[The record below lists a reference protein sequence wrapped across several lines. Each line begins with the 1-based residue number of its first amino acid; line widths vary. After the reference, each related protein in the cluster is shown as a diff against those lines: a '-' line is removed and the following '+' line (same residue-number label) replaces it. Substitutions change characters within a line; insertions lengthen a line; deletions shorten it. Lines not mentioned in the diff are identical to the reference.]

1 MAQMTPK
8 VIDNQLYLPGCSEP
22 VCLVESPAWFDWL
35 HQARTLRYYSQQR
48 HNVIRGHGP
57 AFAPISLRK
66 EKRRHACLWYA
77 YRRSYRV
84 LHKRYV
90 GKSEALTRD
99 RLEEIARALNE
110 VD

>member
-1 MAQMTPK
+1 MAQRTPK
-8 VIDNQLYLPGCSEP
+8 VMANQLYLPDGTEP
-22 VCLVESPAWFDWL
+22 VCAVESLTWFDWL
-35 HQARTLRYYSQQR
+35 HEAQTFRYYSQQR

-66 EKRRHACLWYA
+66 EKRRRGCLWYA

-90 GKSEALTRD
+90 GRSEALTRD

>member
-8 VIDNQLYLPGCSEP
+8 VMDNLLYLPGCGEP
-22 VCLVESPAWFDWL
+22 VCAVASSAWFDWL
-35 HQARTLRYYSQQR
+35 HEAKTFRYYSQQR
-48 HNVIRGHGP
+48 HNVIRGYGP
-57 AFAPISLRK
+57 TLSPISLRK
-66 EKRRHACLWYA
+66 EKRRRGCLWYA

-90 GKSEALTRD
+90 GKSEALTCN
-99 RLEEIARALNE
+99 RLEEVARMLNE

>member
-1 MAQMTPK
+1 MARMTPK
-8 VIDNQLYLPGCSEP
+8 VTDNQLYLPDTTAP
-22 VCLVESPAWFDWL
+22 VCQVESPTWFNWL
-35 HQARTLRYYSQQR
+35 EGARAFRYHSQQR

-57 AFAPISLRK
+57 TFAPISLRK
-66 EKRRHACLWYA
+66 EKRRRGGLWYA

-90 GKSEALTRD
+90 GRSEALTRD
-99 RLEEIARALNE
+99 RLEEIARVLNE